1 MRNVVFVASLALVTV
16 AGRASA
22 QGEPS
27 EPPPQ
32 EPATPPPE
40 AAPPQPPAQPP
51 EPPVRPWR
59 FTGMLGVVSLPRVLS
74 LDVIARYRRKEDP
87 RWDLFAVGA
96 GLDYLPP
103 GLANFDT
110 TKFSWFQGGIDGRFF
125 PWRWLFAGMRIG
137 WQFSKADAKKLGS
150 EIVYTTT
157 AFVVAPKVGAVY
169 TLPNG
174 LTFGGELGAGIPI
187 GATTSQ
193 DVEDAADSNARAVAK
208 TFGMFVMPFLSAR
221 IGYTL

>member
-1 MRNVVFVASLALVTV
+1 MIPVSLAFVAL
-16 AGRASA
+16 A
-22 QGEPS
+22 QGEPPAD
-27 EPPPQ
+27 PPPPPPLTEAPAPQ
-32 EPATPPPE
+32 SPSVEATPAE
-40 AAPPQPPAQPP
+40 APAPQPGPP
-51 EPPVRPWR
+51 PKPWR
-59 FTGMLGVVSLPRVLS
+59 LTGMLGVVSLPRVLS

-96 GLDYLPP
+96 GIDYLPP

-110 TKFSWFQGGIDGRFF
+110 TKFSWLQFGADGRFF
-125 PWRWLFAGMRIG
+125 PWRWLFVGARLG

-150 EIVYTTT
+150 EIVYTTN
-157 AFVVAPKVGAVY
+157 AFVFAPKVGAVY
-169 TLPNG
+169 TLPSG

-193 DVEDAADSNARAVAK
+193 DVEDASDSNARAVSK